1 MRKLLRPQDMLLL
14 GLANVLDVF
23 EEFKNPLGIL
33 GRGYEQMYG
42 FVPAKYKKHNFDHLV
57 WRSLKTGY
65 IEKVVKDNIPYL
77 RLTSIGKKR
86 IERDFPLF
94 KMQSEKWDRKWR
106 VVTFDIE
113 EVNRKTRER
122 FREKL
127 KELGFG
133 MLQESVFITPNDIV
147 RDFSE
152 FVESYN
158 LEDSVYILEVSQ
170 IVGGDVKSLV
180 NKIWHL
186 DELDE
191 RYIKILNKIRKLDLT
206 RTSDRPKQFNNP
218 GKEDKEKLL
227 NFIKEKLLNF
237 IKDIRKE
244 YLEILLIDPFLP
256 KELLPENWQGREARI
271 SIKNL
276 EKLKLV
282 S

>member
-1 MRKLLRPQDMLLL
+1 MKKLLRKRDILLL
-14 GLANVLDVF
+14 TLAGTGDLM
-23 EEFKNPLGIL
+23 EEMKDPLHLVSSAYKN
-33 GRGYEQMYG
+33 MYG
-42 FVPAKYKKHNFDHLV
+42 FVPRRYKKHNFLQTIG
-57 WRSLKTGY
+57 RNLKTGD
-65 IEKVVKDNIPYL
+65 IEKVVKEGKVYL
-77 RLTSIGKKR
+77 RLTSAGRDKVK
-86 IERDFPLF
+86 RDFPITNLT
-94 KMQSEKWDRKWR
+94 RKWNKHWTII
-106 VVTFDIE
+106 VFDIE
-113 EVNRKTRER
+113 EKFRVIRDSL
-122 FREKL
+122 REKL
-127 KELGFG
+127 RNIGFG

-227 NFIKEKLLNF
+227 NFIK
-237 IKDIRKE
+237 DIRKE